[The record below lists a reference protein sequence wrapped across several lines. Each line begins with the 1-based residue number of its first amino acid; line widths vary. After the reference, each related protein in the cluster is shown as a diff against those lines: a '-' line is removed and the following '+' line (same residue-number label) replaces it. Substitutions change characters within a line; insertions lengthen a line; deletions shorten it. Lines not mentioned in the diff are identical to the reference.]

1 MEAAIKLMAM
11 SPKYYFQEGWN
22 IFDFAIVTLS
32 LVEFVTEGMGGF
44 TVLRS
49 FRLVRL
55 THHTNSHSYP
65 LLNIFNTQFILI
77 GTVGRILTLVLS
89 LIFPTF

>member
-22 IFDFAIVTLS
+22 IFDFVIVTLS
-32 LVEFVTEGMGGF
+32 LVELVLDNLSGF

-49 FRLVRL
+49 FRLVSQ
-55 THHTNSHSYP
+55 TN
-65 LLNIFNTQFILI
+65 TKGIL
-77 GTVGRILTLVLS
+77 
-89 LIFPTF
+89 

>member
-55 THHTNSHSYP
+55 THHTS
-65 LLNIFNTQFILI
+65 
-77 GTVGRILTLVLS
+77 S
-89 LIFPTF
+89 LILCSIFFITYIFSCECSNLLSRGRL